1 MELPSAALAQ
11 DPLSFHLT
19 AGDAMKKFVL
29 HAMGALLALACATA
43 AAAELAEGK
52 EFTRLKSPQ
61 PVETGKKIEVIEFFS
76 YGCPHCND
84 LEPFLQQWLKTAPA
98 DVQFRR
104 VPVMFQDRWKGLAK
118 DYYTLDAMGE
128 DVRLSPALFQGV
140 HGAGLPLYQDKAFFD
155 WAASKGLDRSKVAEI
170 YNSFG
175 VDSKLKRALV
185 LAQEYN
191 IQAVPTIVVDGKFL
205 TSSDRIGG
213 HGQVPAALD
222 VLVAK
227 ARAERTKS

>member
-1 MELPSAALAQ
+1 MKRFAKIVVGALA
-11 DPLSFHLT
+11 
-19 AGDAMKKFVL
+19 V
-29 HAMGALLALACATA
+29 LALSGASSAD
-43 AAAELAEGK
+43 LVEGK
-52 EFTRLKSPQ
+52 QYTRLKNPQSP
-61 PVETGKKIEVIEFFS
+61 EKGKKIEVIEFFS

-84 LEPFLQQWLKTAPA
+84 LEPYLQNWAKTAPA
-98 DVQFRR
+98 DVQFLR
-104 VPVMFQDRWKGLAK
+104 VPVTFQDRWKPLAK
-118 DYYTLDAMGE
+118 AYYTLEAMGE
-128 DVRLSPALFQGV
+128 DLRLSPEVFKAV
-140 HGAGLPLYQDKAFFD
+140 HVANLPLYQDKAFLD
-155 WAASKGLDRSKVAEI
+155 WAATKGVDRAKAAEI
-170 YNSFG
+170 YSSFG

-227 ARAERTKS
+227 ARAERKS